1 MSDETRPRKEPT
13 DDNGVATG
21 DDRCSDIT
29 SAERANCDK
38 AVPDGGAASTGSGGT
53 SAPKQSPAPA
63 VVRAG
68 LDAVALKPTE
78 CDVRRALDVPL
89 GTVMIDYEGLAEAPD
104 PSTLSALASEKQ
116 VRETTPVRA
125 DGYDPLGDDSRLAAL
140 PSEVGRVI
148 VAGHPAYLSAEE
160 KRRAVAPRFAAAK
173 TEAPEAWIGT
183 EGVERLALA
192 AGGTQY
198 ELLSQSTERD
208 LRALRAAG
216 FDGEIAVYA
225 PTVLTENED
234 DVLDAVGAY
243 AARRK
248 PVSRALPD
256 GASTDSSATGR
267 AREVLSAAVRDYAL
281 VGDPETVRE
290 RVEALRGAG
299 ADVVVGY
306 PARDVAEF
314 CR

>member
-1 MSDETRPRKEPT
+1 MSDDQRRREEAT
-13 DDNGVATG
+13 DDRSVVTK
-21 DDRCSDIT
+21 DDGSETAADT
-29 SAERANCDK
+29 AADT
-38 AVPDGGAASTGSGGT
+38 AVPDGGAASAGSGVRST
-53 SAPKQSPAPA
+53 PEQSSTPA
-63 VVRAG
+63 VIRAG

-78 CDVRRALDVPL
+78 CDVRRALAVPL
-89 GTVMIDYEGLAEAPD
+89 ERVMIDYEGLEEAPD
-104 PSTLSALASEKQ
+104 PSTLSALANEKQ

-125 DGYDPLGDDSRLAAL
+125 DGYDPLGDDSRVAAL
-140 PSEVGRVI
+140 PSGVGRVI
-148 VAGHPAYLSAEE
+148 VAGHPAYLSEEE
-160 KRRAVAPRFAAAK
+160 KRRTVAPRFAAAR
-173 TEAPEAWIGT
+173 EDAQDAWIGT

-198 ELLSQSTERD
+198 ELLSRSTERD

-225 PTVLTENED
+225 PTVLTDNED
-234 DVLDAVGAY
+234 EVLDAVGAY

-256 GASTDSSATGR
+256 GASSDSSATGR

-281 VGDPETVRE
+281 VGEPETVRE
-290 RVEALRGAG
+290 RVDALRAAG

-306 PARDVAEF
+306 PARDVDEF

>member
-1 MSDETRPRKEPT
+1 MSDEKRRREKAT
-13 DDNGVATG
+13 DD
-21 DDRCSDIT
+21 S
-29 SAERANCDK
+29 
-38 AVPDGGAASTGSGGT
+38 AVPDGGAATTGSGGT
-53 SAPKQSPAPA
+53 SATGQSTAPA
-63 VVRAG
+63 VVRAD

-78 CDVRRALDVPL
+78 CDVRRGLDVPL
-89 GTVMIDYEGLAEAPD
+89 GQVMIDYEGLGEAPEL
-104 PSTLSALASEKQ
+104 SALSALAKEKD
-116 VRETTPVRA
+116 VRVTTPVRA
-125 DGYDPLGDDSRLAAL
+125 DGYDPLGDNSRIAAL
-140 PSEVGRVI
+140 PSGVGRVI
-148 VAGHPAYLSAEE
+148 VAGHPAYLSEE
-160 KRRAVAPRFAAAK
+160 ETRRAVAPRFDAAK
-173 TEAPEAWIGT
+173 TEAPDAWIGT

-198 ELLSQSTERD
+198 ELLSESTERD
-208 LRALRAAG
+208 IRALHAAG

-225 PTVLTENED
+225 PTVLTDHED
-234 DVLDAVGAY
+234 EVLDAVGAY

-281 VGDPETVRE
+281 VGDPETVSD
-290 RVEALRGAG
+290 RVGALRAAG

-306 PARDVAEF
+306 PARDVDEF